1 MSAQAT
7 LLYAIGAPKTGTSW
21 LHGFLDAHPQCAM
34 PVAKELHYWDTVEG
48 LKPDWQKD
56 QVVAQIT
63 RLRDRIARVEAGE
76 QEGRVPRLRRRLKQM
91 ERWLTALVIGE
102 RDHRTYLD
110 LLYEGA
116 GEAKLVADITP
127 SYCLLP
133 QKRLRE
139 MAELVPDTRFIFL
152 MRDPVE
158 RYWSQCR
165 FMAGKRAERG
175 KTDDAE
181 GYALR
186 LLDKALRGENTDITQ
201 RGDYAAVL
209 AKLAALPRERV
220 MCGFY
225 EDLFKPGSVRA
236 LCDFLGIDRVKAET
250 GEKINAGPE
259 LELDDSRRAA
269 LQRLLA
275 PQYAAVADEMGALPE
290 AWQRNMERV

>member
-1 MSAQAT
+1 MSTQAT

-21 LHGFLDAHPQCAM
+21 LYGFLDAHPQCAM
-34 PVAKELHYWDTVEG
+34 PVAKELHYWDSIEG
-48 LKPDWQKD
+48 LKPEWQRD
-56 QVVAQIT
+56 QVVAQIS

-76 QEGRVPRLRRRLKQM
+76 EEGRLPRLRRRLKQT
-91 ERWLTALVIGE
+91 ERWLAALVIGE
-102 RDHRTYLD
+102 RDHRAYID
-110 LLYEGA
+110 LLYDGA
-116 GEAKLVADITP
+116 GDAKLVADITP

-139 MAELVPDTRFIFL
+139 MADLVPDTRFLFL

-175 KTDDAE
+175 RTNDANA
-181 GYALR
+181 YALQ
-186 LLDKALRGENTDITQ
+186 LLDKALRGENADIAQ
-201 RGDYAAVL
+201 RSDYASVL
-209 AKLAALPRERV
+209 AKMAALPKSRV

-225 EDLFKPGSVRA
+225 EDLFKPGSIRA
-236 LCDFLGIDRVKAET
+236 LCDFLGIDRMKAELK
-250 GEKINAGPE
+250 EKVNAGPE
-259 LELDDSRRAA
+259 LELDDSHRAA